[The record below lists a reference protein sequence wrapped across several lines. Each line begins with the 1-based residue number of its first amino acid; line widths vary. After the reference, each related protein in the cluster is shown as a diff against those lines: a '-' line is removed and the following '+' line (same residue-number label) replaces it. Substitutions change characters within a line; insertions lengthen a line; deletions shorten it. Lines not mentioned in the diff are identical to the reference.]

1 MEKSIFT
8 PKEIIQNNLNEGVG
22 KVNQSLYRVI
32 LFGILAGAFIAIGG
46 EASNVAIHD
55 IHNYGL
61 AKFVAGIVFPVGLMM
76 IVVIGGQLFTGNCL
90 LFMGFL
96 DHRLSL
102 RQVLINWITIFFSN
116 FIGAALIAV
125 LVYYSKQFNMSGGQ
139 LGAFTI
145 NLAVGKVNLSF
156 GQALASGIMCNI
168 IVCASILMAGATKDV
183 AGKCI
188 GVFFTILA
196 FVVSGFEHCVANM
209 YYLTAGMLAS
219 HNNTYVEKA
228 QEVYGLSQGQI
239 DALNIG
245 SVFSKNLLPV
255 TLGNIIGGAVI
266 IGGIFYVLHHD
277 KKEN

>member
-8 PKEIIQNNLNEGVG
+8 PKEIIQNNLNEGVT
-22 KVNQSLYRVI
+22 KVHQSLYRVI

-55 IHNYGL
+55 VHNYGL
-61 AKFVAGIVFPVGLMM
+61 AKFIAGIIFPVGLML

-96 DHRLSL
+96 DRRLSL
-102 RQVLINWITIFFSN
+102 KQVIINWITIFFSN
-116 FIGAALIAV
+116 FIGAALTAV
-125 LVYYSKQFNMSGGQ
+125 LVYFSKQFNMTGGQ

-145 NLAVGKVNLSF
+145 NLAVGKVNLSLS
-156 GQALASGIMCNI
+156 QAICSGIMCNI
-168 IVCASILMAGATKDV
+168 IVCAAILMAGATKDI
-183 AGKCI
+183 AGKCV

-219 HNNTYVEKA
+219 CNNSYVEKA
-228 QEVYGLSQGQI
+228 KEVYGLTQGQI
-239 DALNIG
+239 DALNIQN
-245 SVFSKNLLPV
+245 VFTKNLIPV
-255 TLGNIIGGAVI
+255 TLGNIIGGAVV
-266 IGGIFYVLHHD
+266 IGGILYILHHD
-277 KKEN
+277 KKEK